1 MRESP
6 DGAGGPIRS
15 PALPDRDRG
24 RRLSRLSWLWVAVAA
39 ALAFW
44 IGGPEPPLLETAESV
59 PAPKLEARVL
69 GEGHLSL
76 EDLRGKVVVVFSWN
90 MQAQWAKWFFERLR
104 RLHDDYAPRGVV
116 VVGISR
122 LHRFDPV
129 RMEVDESMSE
139 EAELMFYDAWT
150 REYGV
155 DHPLAVGD
163 RDGILMAAWAAR
175 VVPMFVVVGKDGNVA
190 YVRTGKEEEHFGILR
205 EVLDRELA
213 R

>member
-76 EDLRGKVVVVFSWN
+76 EDLRGKVVVVNF
-90 MQAQWAKWFFERLR
+90 WATWCPPCRKEVPELAAFATSHPDVPL
-104 RLHDDYAPRGVV
+104 LGVAVSSGDDGKVKATARALGINYRVLMGTRAVSDAWRVSSIPVTYVVDPRGRVV
-116 VVGISR
+116 QGWQG
-122 LHRFDPV
+122 PV
-129 RMEVDESMSE
+129 TAD
-139 EAELMFYDAWT
+139 D
-150 REYGV
+150 
-155 DHPLAVGD
+155 LARAV
-163 RDGILMAAWAAR
+163 AR
-175 VVPMFVVVGKDGNVA
+175 V
-190 YVRTGKEEEHFGILR
+190 R
-205 EVLDRELA
+205 ERG
-213 R
+213 